1 MCYGLVAFVYLI
13 FLLFNF
19 HSVLQTIFSE
29 SKHYQVIY
37 VLLKEFMFYI
47 VGLLLQDP
55 LDPVLHSCSLFFFF
69 FLVRSFCFLH
79 MLLISSQMCLR
90 HTCKWFQR
98 MVKPAITA
106 FGPLCLLHGPVMVK
120 VPSPLPHGQFMP
132 HHLQIT
138 DLVHDLFQNT
148 HKCIFLDTK
157 ETRGN
162 HTYE

>member
-69 FLVRSFCFLH
+69 F
-79 MLLISSQMCLR
+79 
-90 HTCKWFQR
+90 W
-98 MVKPAITA
+98 
-106 FGPLCLLHGPVMVK
+106 
-120 VPSPLPHGQFMP
+120 
-132 HHLQIT
+132 
-138 DLVHDLFQNT
+138 
-148 HKCIFLDTK
+148 
-157 ETRGN
+157 
-162 HTYE
+162 